1 MRRALEMQEELSP
14 FNAESRAEGLP
25 HLRMGVGVHVGEVVV
40 GNIGSETRAKYG
52 IVGSAVNVIDRV
64 QESTRGADAVVS
76 ESVHHCLGKA
86 LLVDAAFEAQLKGFQ
101 EKVTLYLVRG
111 VD

>member
-52 IVGSAVNVIDRV
+52 IVGSAVNVTDRV
-64 QESTRGADAVVS
+64 QESARGGRRGR
-76 ESVHHCLGKA
+76 LGIGA
-86 LLVDAAFEAQLKGFQ
+86 PLPGGRRCGWMPPSRRSSRDS
-101 EKVTLYLVRG
+101 RRR
-111 VD
+111 